1 MSAQDLYEAVFVLD
15 GELSED
21 ALTKAQTQIT
31 EQIAKVGGTIERQ
44 EPWGKR
50 RLAYRLRKR
59 RDGFYLLV
67 VCRLPAPAVGTL
79 EAWCALQDT
88 ILRRLV
94 VKAQVVVA
102 EVQPAGATTSHG
114 QSQ

>member
-1 MSAQDLYEAVFVLD
+1 MEDNGLYEAVFVLD

-21 ALTKAQTQIT
+21 AANKAQA
-31 EQIAKVGGTIERQ
+31 QIAEEITKLGGTIERQ
-44 EPWGKR
+44 ELWGKR

-67 VCRLPAPAVGTL
+67 VCRLPAAAVGSL
-79 EAWCALQDT
+79 ESWCALQET

-94 VKAQVVVA
+94 VKAAPV
-102 EVQPAGATTSHG
+102 ELQPAGAVTSHG